1 MAGERHVEH
10 RRTHAA
16 VLNDVLHGR
25 NQVTRPPS
33 EGAAGLQDQAQVRI
47 FRLEL
52 LQNADQLVAIVIL
65 VGHKVS
71 AAHIEPFDPVEETTE
86 TLFDGIERQAQM
98 FGAGLA
104 QHVEMQSFH
113 PGGQLLQLPG
123 RNTQPRTGHARVI
136 EIGFYRRIAGVDP
149 QAARNTAQ
157 QGHLSEPFELRNG
170 IEGDVIAAIENL
182 FDIPVGIYRS
192 VRMRRTAELLENQ
205 PRLGQRRSGGSV
217 GMLRKLRENTPHGT
231 GLQSDDHFGTA
242 LPANAVD
249 DRQIPIEQLLIQHKA
264 GRR

>member
-1 MAGERHVEH
+1 MF
-10 RRTHAA
+10 
-16 VLNDVLHGR
+16 
-25 NQVTRPPS
+25 S
-33 EGAAGLQDQAQVRI
+33 
-47 FRLEL
+47 LEL
-52 LQNADQLVAIVIL
+52 LQSADQLVAIVIL
-65 VGHKVS
+65 VGHQVS
-71 AAHIEPFDPVEETTE
+71 AAHIEPLDPVEEAAE

-104 QHVEMQSFH
+104 QHVEMQSFD

-123 RNTQPRTGHARVI
+123 GNSQPRTGHTRI
-136 EIGFYRRIAGVDP
+136 IKIGFYRRIAGVDP
-149 QAARNTAQ
+149 QAARNAAQ
-157 QGHLSEPFELRNG
+157 QSHLSEPFELRHG
-170 IEGDVIAAIENL
+170 IEGDVIAAIENR
-182 FDIPVGIYRS
+182 FDIPIGVNRCIG
-192 VRMRRTAELLENQ
+192 VRRTAELLENQ

>member
-1 MAGERHVEH
+1 M
-10 RRTHAA
+10 
-16 VLNDVLHGR
+16 
-25 NQVTRPPS
+25 
-33 EGAAGLQDQAQVRI
+33 
-47 FRLEL
+47 
-52 LQNADQLVAIVIL
+52 
-65 VGHKVS
+65 GHKVS

-123 RNTQPRTGHARVI
+123 GNTQPRTGHARVI

-249 DRQIPIEQLLIQHKA
+249 DRQIPVEQLLIQHKA